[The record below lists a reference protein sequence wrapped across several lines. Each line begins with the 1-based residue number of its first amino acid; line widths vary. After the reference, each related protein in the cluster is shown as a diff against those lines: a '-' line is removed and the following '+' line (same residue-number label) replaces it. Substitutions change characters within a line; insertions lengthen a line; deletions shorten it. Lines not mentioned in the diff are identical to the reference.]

1 VDPGALDTAGTGGAD
16 MIVELA
22 QLSIAPGRELEF
34 EGVFRTAV
42 AAAAGSPG
50 YLAHELRRSI
60 ENPSRYML
68 RIEWATLEDHTVGF
82 RGSPAFVQWRAQV
95 GPFFAAPAVV
105 EHFQPVTGE
114 EA

>member
-1 VDPGALDTAGTGGAD
+1 

-22 QLSIAPGRELEF
+22 QLTIIAGREAEF
-34 EGVFRTAV
+34 ESVFQTAIS
-42 AAAAGSPG
+42 AATGSPG

-60 ENPSRYML
+60 ESPSRYVL

-82 RGSPAFVQWRAQV
+82 RGSPAFTRWRAQV
-95 GPFFAAPAVV
+95 GPFFATAPVV
-105 EHFQPVTGE
+105 EHFAPVTGE

>member
-1 VDPGALDTAGTGGAD
+1 

-22 QLSIAPGRELEF
+22 QLTIAAGREAEF
-34 EGVFRTAV
+34 EAAFRTAIS
-42 AAAAGSPG
+42 AAAGSHG

-60 ENPSRYML
+60 ESPSRYML

-82 RGSPAFVQWRAQV
+82 RGSPAFAQWRAQV
-95 GPFFAAPAVV
+95 GRFFAAPPVV
-105 EHFQPVTGE
+105 EHFAPVTGE